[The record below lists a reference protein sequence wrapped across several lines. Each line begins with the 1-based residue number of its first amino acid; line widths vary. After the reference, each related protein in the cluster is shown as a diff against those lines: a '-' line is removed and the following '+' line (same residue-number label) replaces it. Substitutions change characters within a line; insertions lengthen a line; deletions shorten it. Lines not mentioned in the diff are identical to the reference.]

1 MLFIVPTPIGNL
13 KDITLRALEALKEV
27 DAVFCE
33 DTRRTVN
40 LLNHFKIQKKLF
52 RYNEHDERSVAAAMA
67 WLRSGKTAALVT
79 DGGSPCISDPGRKL
93 VALARS
99 TGIKVTALPGPSA
112 VIAAAAGSGLPADSF
127 IFLGFL
133 PRSRGKILKTLKAAF
148 TLNKTVIV
156 FESPHRLK
164 KFLAMVREEFGP
176 AITAVI
182 AREISKIYE
191 EWTGGAIDDTIS
203 RIEAAGDVKGEAVVL
218 LRPPEKA
225 DTEEEEE
232 ETGTGSHRRTTD
244 EEEEEAGEQGLS

>member
-33 DTRRTVN
+33 DTRRTLN
-40 LLNHFKIQKKLF
+40 LLNHYAIQKKLF
-52 RYNEHDERSVAAAMA
+52 RYNEHDERSLAGAMA
-67 WLRSGKTAALVT
+67 WLRSGKSAALVT

-93 VALARS
+93 VALARQ
-99 TGIKVTALPGPSA
+99 TGLKVTVLPGPSA

-133 PRSRGKILKTLKAAF
+133 PRSRGKIIRALKASF
-148 TLNKTVIV
+148 ILNKTVIL

-164 KFLAMVREEFGP
+164 KFLAMAREEFGP
-176 AITAVI
+176 GLTAVV

-191 EWTGGAIDDTIS
+191 EWVGGAIDDTIAK
-203 RIEAAGDVKGEAVVL
+203 IEAAGEVKGEVVVL
-218 LRPPEKA
+218 LRPPEK
-225 DTEEEEE
+225 DDE
-232 ETGTGSHRRTTD
+232 D
-244 EEEEEAGEQGLS
+244 EEEDEAETEVHRRATEAEEAEEQGIS